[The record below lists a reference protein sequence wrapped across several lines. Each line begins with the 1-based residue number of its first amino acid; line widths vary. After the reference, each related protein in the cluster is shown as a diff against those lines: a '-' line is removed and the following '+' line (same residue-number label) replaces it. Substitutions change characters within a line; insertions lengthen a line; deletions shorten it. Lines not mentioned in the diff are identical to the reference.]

1 MSMSRIPVRLVGRD
15 LEVLVTCTSEL
26 VEIMAA
32 HHTVSQSAG
41 GGTTDWV
48 ARIIAI
54 VGLGVAAANFAA
66 GRREAVWR
74 RRNSQATL
82 IREPVSTIAELMA
95 AVGQSPAALL
105 NLWSTSCS
113 AALAQLHDGV
123 PMQSDRK
130 LRRKLST
137 LYTATMDGRGTA
149 APSQEEASS
158 GAARLRTQSELRSLQ
173 TAQQAADAIKARI
186 DVIVRKSGGYL

>member
-1 MSMSRIPVRLVGRD
+1 MRKID
-15 LEVLVTCTSEL
+15 LSNFR
-26 VEIMAA
+26 
-32 HHTVSQSAG
+32 
-41 GGTTDWV
+41 V
-48 ARIIAI
+48 ARSDTARDINRRIMLNLVRKHQPISRADLARRS
-54 VGLGVAAANFAA
+54 GLQ
-66 GRREAVWR
+66 R
-74 RRNSQATL
+74 ST
-82 IREPVSTIAELMA
+82 VSTIAELMA